1 MTMNL
6 RIDDTFVQDGGWYA
20 AARRYEDF
28 LRRHQGRKL
37 LLLEL
42 GVGGNTPVII
52 KYPFWKMAAQS
63 HKTTYVCVNQGE
75 TYVPGAIQNRSICV
89 RGDIGAVL
97 SALLR
102 SGPA

>member
-1 MTMNL
+1 M
-6 RIDDTFVQDGGWYA
+6 
-20 AARRYEDF
+20 
-28 LRRHQGRKL
+28 
-37 LLLEL
+37 
-42 GVGGNTPVII
+42 GGNTPVII
-52 KYPFWKMAAQS
+52 KYPFWKMATQNRRA
-63 HKTTYVCVNQGE
+63 TYVCVNQGE

>member
-52 KYPFWKMAAQS
+52 KYPFWKMATQNRRA
-63 HKTTYVCVNQGE
+63 TYVRVNQGE

-102 SGPA
+102 SSPA